1 MRGDTYCS
9 WGHLISWAFDD
20 VRRYCILIILVNAR
34 DSNICLYDFIII
46 TQKNKRYG
54 DMERRDNNYYDVR
67 AQDVK
72 LEDITSSA
80 HNAEILRVLRDDETT
95 WAACLVIS
103 EEIDDDD
110 EEEEEQKGFV
120 IREGDDCGWLGYFI
134 GRNKHVQHLYIQH
147 MPEEQISVLMKG
159 VKDNRSIQCFDFS
172 DGVRGDVIIDS
183 LVPFIIHN
191 ANLKELC
198 LWSVDLGLDCAH
210 SLAEALNKRE
220 EKYLTRFSFRHN
232 NLSNEALEEIIG
244 ALSGYKQLVLEP
256 ISEEMIGRDQKYYDM
271 LAQIIDL
278 NCITSSNKNAEIF
291 RKLRGDAWEKKDDL
305 RITQYDYD
313 YDEYFCAGEDDD
325 WGWLG
330 YFVGRNK
337 QIRGL
342 HLYCLPEEE
351 DEVDAFMEGLC
362 RNHSIERIGA
372 THCEIDF
379 SSLSP
384 FIINSRN
391 LRSLELWNV
400 DISLE
405 NASSLAMA
413 LNRRQRK
420 SLATIYLWCNNLRNE
435 ALEEIS
441 AALTGYPYLETFNV
455 SENVLLGA
463 NGCES
468 LGAIIRSSA
477 LRLEQVSL
485 CGNDFD
491 DNGLQTLTAALTNA
505 ATLQR
510 LSLSSNRLITASGLR
525 ALSQLF
531 SSACPVETLLLE
543 DMNIGNEGAEALADG
558 LMGNTTLKH
567 LVLTPDSAGITGT
580 GWAAF
585 SRLLCDTS
593 SINNTYSSNHTLEH
607 IGDDYCFISNRFH
620 SGGEYSGEYL
630 RGIPSDIVNCL
641 ETNKEYQSLQ
651 DAAKIKIGRCHT
663 DIPVEGFFEYKLKFL
678 PLLVSWFLGFGTRK
692 CSNCQNA
699 TTREFQRRELSAVYK
714 FIRGMPMLA
723 VDGQM
728 GLKSSTGRKRKFND
742 REYAE
747 V

>member
-1 MRGDTYCS
+1 
-9 WGHLISWAFDD
+9 
-20 VRRYCILIILVNAR
+20 
-34 DSNICLYDFIII
+34 
-46 TQKNKRYG
+46 
-54 DMERRDNNYYDVR
+54 MERRDNNYYDVR

-80 HNAEILRVLRDDETT
+80 HNAKILRMLRDDDLAST
-95 WAACLVIS
+95 
-103 EEIDDDD
+103 
-110 EEEEEQKGFV
+110 EEEEGA
-120 IREGDDCGWLGYFI
+120 
-134 GRNKHVQHLYIQH
+134 LYIVDYTFDH
-147 MPEEQISVLMKG
+147 GNTIF
-159 VKDNRSIQCFDFS
+159 VKE
-172 DGVRGDVIIDS
+172 G
-183 LVPFIIHN
+183 
-191 ANLKELC
+191 
-198 LWSVDLGLDCAH
+198 
-210 SLAEALNKRE
+210 
-220 EKYLTRFSFRHN
+220 
-232 NLSNEALEEIIG
+232 
-244 ALSGYKQLVLEP
+244 
-256 ISEEMIGRDQKYYDM
+256 
-271 LAQIIDL
+271 
-278 NCITSSNKNAEIF
+278 
-291 RKLRGDAWEKKDDL
+291 
-305 RITQYDYD
+305 
-313 YDEYFCAGEDDD
+313 DD

-372 THCEIDF
+372 RHCEIDF

-384 FIINSRN
+384 FIVNNGN
-391 LRSLELWNV
+391 LKDLRLFHV
-400 DISLE
+400 DIFC
-405 NASSLAMA
+405 AHSLAMA
-413 LNRRQRK
+413 LSQRQHK
-420 SLATIYLWCNNLRNE
+420 SLTKFCFSGNNLSND

-455 SENVLLGA
+455 SENVLVGA

-510 LSLSSNRLITASGLR
+510 LSLSSNRSITASGLR

-543 DMNIGNEGAEALADG
+543 DMNIGDEGVEALADG

-607 IGDDYCFISNRFH
+607 IGDDYHYVSDPFGGPKLFRSGNY
-620 SGGEYSGEYL
+620 SGGYFP
-630 RGIPSDIVNCL
+630 GIPPAVVQYLKI
-641 ETNKEYQSLQ
+641 NKENY
-651 DAAKIKIGRCHT
+651 AAKIKIGRCHP
-663 DIPVEGFFEYKLKFL
+663 DIPVEVFFGYKLKFL
-678 PLLVSWFLGFGTRK
+678 PLLVSWFVGFGTRK
-692 CSNCQNA
+692 CSNCQNS

-723 VDGQM
+723 VNGQIQM
-728 GLKSSTGRKRKFND
+728 RLKSSCGRKRKFD
-742 REYAE
+742 E
-747 V
+747 

>member
-1 MRGDTYCS
+1 
-9 WGHLISWAFDD
+9 
-20 VRRYCILIILVNAR
+20 
-34 DSNICLYDFIII
+34 
-46 TQKNKRYG
+46 
-54 DMERRDNNYYDVR
+54 MERRDNNYYDVR
-67 AQDVK
+67 AQDVT

-80 HNAEILRVLRDDETT
+80 HNAEILRRLRDNDLASTEVGEG
-95 WAACLVIS
+95 ALYIMDYDSNC
-103 EEIDDDD
+103 DDSF
-110 EEEEEQKGFV
+110 FV
-120 IREGDDCGWLGYFI
+120 KEGDDWGWLGYFI
-134 GRNKHVQHLYIQH
+134 GRNKHIRDLHLYCLPKDRDQVGAF
-147 MPEEQISVLMKG
+147 MEG

-256 ISEEMIGRDQKYYDM
+256 ISEVMIGRDQKYYDM

-278 NCITSSNKNAEIF
+278 NCITSSKKNAEIF
-291 RKLRGDAWEKKDDL
+291 RKLRGDAWDEKEDL
-305 RITQYDYD
+305 RITQCDYD
-313 YDEYFCAGEDDD
+313 YDEFFCAGEDDD

-337 QIRGL
+337 QILGL

-351 DEVDAFMEGLC
+351 DEVDAFMQGLC
-362 RNHSIERIGA
+362 RNQSIERIDA
-372 THCEIDF
+372 RHCEIDF

-405 NASSLAMA
+405 NASNLAMA
-413 LNRRQRK
+413 LSRRQHK
-420 SLATIYLWCNNLRNE
+420 SLTRFVLSRNNLSSE
-435 ALEEIS
+435 ALAEIT
-441 AALTGYPYLETFNV
+441 AALTGYSSLESFSV
-455 SENVLLGA
+455 SGNVLIGRD
-463 NGCES
+463 GCVS
-468 LGAIIRSSA
+468 LGAIIRVAA
-477 LRLEQVSL
+477 LHLEQV
-485 CGNDFD
+485 FHD
-491 DNGLQTLTAALTNA
+491 DDDLDDEGLQTLVAALTNA
-505 ATLQR
+505 TTLQ
-510 LSLSSNRLITASGLR
+510 LLALSSNRSITAAGLR
-525 ALSQLF
+525 ALSHLF
-531 SSACPVETLLLE
+531 SSACPLETLFLE
-543 DMNIGNEGAEALADG
+543 DMNIGDEGAEALVDG
-558 LMGNTTLKH
+558 LRGNTTLKH
-567 LVLTPDSAGITGT
+567 LVLTPDSAGITST

-593 SINNTYSSNHTLEH
+593 SINNTYRSNHTLEH
-607 IGDDYCFISNRFH
+607 IGDDYHYVSDPFGGAKLFRSGNY
-620 SGGEYSGEYL
+620 SGGYFP
-630 RGIPSDIVNCL
+630 GIPPAVVQYLKI
-641 ETNKEYQSLQ
+641 NKENY
-651 DAAKIKIGRCHT
+651 AAKIKIGRCHP
-663 DIPVEGFFEYKLKFL
+663 DIPVEVFFGYKLKFL
-678 PLLVSWFLGFGTRK
+678 PFLVSWFVGFGTRK

-723 VDGQM
+723 VNGQIQM
-728 GLKSSTGRKRKFND
+728 RLKSSCGRKRKFD
-742 REYAE
+742 E
-747 V
+747 

>member
-1 MRGDTYCS
+1 
-9 WGHLISWAFDD
+9 
-20 VRRYCILIILVNAR
+20 
-34 DSNICLYDFIII
+34 
-46 TQKNKRYG
+46 
-54 DMERRDNNYYDVR
+54 MERRDNNYYDVR
-67 AQDVK
+67 AQDVT

-80 HNAEILRVLRDDETT
+80 HNAEILRRLRDNDLASTEVGEG
-95 WAACLVIS
+95 ALYIMDYDSNC
-103 EEIDDDD
+103 DDSF
-110 EEEEEQKGFV
+110 FV
-120 IREGDDCGWLGYFI
+120 KEGDDWGWLGYFI
-134 GRNKHVQHLYIQH
+134 GRNKQIRDLHLYCLPKDRDQVGAF
-147 MPEEQISVLMKG
+147 MEG

-191 ANLKELC
+191 ANLKELS
-198 LWSVDLGLDCAH
+198 LSVDLGLDCAH
-210 SLAEALNKRE
+210 SLAEALNERE

-232 NLSNEALEEIIG
+232 NLSHEALEEIIA

-278 NCITSSNKNAEIF
+278 NCITSSKKNAEIF
-291 RKLRGDAWEKKDDL
+291 RKLRGDAWDEKEDL

-313 YDEYFCAGEDDD
+313 YDEFFCAGEDDD

-372 THCEIDF
+372 RHCEIDF

-400 DISLE
+400 DISLG
-405 NASSLAMA
+405 NASNLAMA
-413 LNRRQRK
+413 LSQRQHK
-420 SLATIYLWCNNLRNE
+420 SLTKFCFSRNNLSND

-441 AALTGYPYLETFNV
+441 AALTGYPYLEEFCV
-455 SENVLLGA
+455 LENNLIGRD
-463 NGCES
+463 GCES
-468 LGAIIRSSA
+468 LGTIFRSSA
-477 LRLEQVSL
+477 LYLKEVLL

-491 DNGLQTLTAALTNA
+491 DEDLQTLVAALTNA
-505 ATLQR
+505 TTLQS
-510 LSLSSNRLITASGLR
+510 LWLSSNLSIAAAGLR

-531 SSACPVETLLLE
+531 SSARPLETLHIE
-543 DMNIGNEGAEALADG
+543 KMNIGDEGAEALADG
-558 LMGNTTLKH
+558 LRGNTTLKH
-567 LVLTPDSAGITGT
+567 LVLTTGSAGITST

-593 SINNTYSSNHTLEH
+593 SINNTYRSNHTLEH
-607 IGDDYCFISNRFH
+607 IGDDYYYVSNPNCSGKLFRSGHCF
-620 SGGEYSGEYL
+620 
-630 RGIPSDIVNCL
+630 RGIPPAVVPYLKI
-641 ETNKEYQSLQ
+641 NKEYHSLQ
-651 DAAKIKIGRCHT
+651 DAATIKIGRCHP
-663 DIPVEGFFEYKLKFL
+663 DIPVEVFFEYKLKFL
-678 PLLVSWFLGFGTRK
+678 PLLVRWYGRFGTRK

-714 FIRGMPMLA
+714 FIRGMPMLT
-723 VDGQM
+723 VGGQM
-728 GLKSSTGRKRKFND
+728 GLKSSCGRKRK
-742 REYAE
+742 REE
-747 V
+747 